1 MEKQEETQRL
11 CRFQNNMITRNSDP
25 YLFPD
30 IALKRLFREYDA
42 HPRLIVAVDFD
53 DTVFDY
59 HGVGSTHDKILETV
73 KLCKKANFYVV
84 VFTASAP
91 ERFPFIKEFLE
102 NKGIVVDSINENPIP
117 LPYGNHKKIFY
128 NILLDDRA
136 GLGESYKVLN
146 SLLEYVLCEGK

>member
-1 MEKQEETQRL
+1 
-11 CRFQNNMITRNSDP
+11 MITRNTDP
-25 YLFPD
+25 YLFQD
-30 IALKRLFREYDA
+30 IALKRLFKEYGS

-59 HGVGSTHDKILETV
+59 HEVGSTHEKVLETV

-84 VFTASAP
+84 VFTASPP
-91 ERFPFIKEFLE
+91 ERFPFIKEFFE
-102 NKGIVVDSINENPIP
+102 SKGIVVDSINENPIP
-117 LPYGNHKKIFY
+117 LPFGNHKKIFY